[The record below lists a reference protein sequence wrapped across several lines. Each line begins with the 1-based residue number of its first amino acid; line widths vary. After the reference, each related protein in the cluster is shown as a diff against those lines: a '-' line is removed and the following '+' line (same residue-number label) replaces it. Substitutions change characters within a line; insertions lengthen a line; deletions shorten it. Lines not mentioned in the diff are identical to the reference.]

1 MSQRIPGHQHHAIPV
16 EELLQRGLRIV
27 RMRLHLHHLWSD
39 LTVVDDVPDQLLRE
53 IGKAQSLYLACLA
66 GLFHG
71 TVARKI
77 VSDRLMEDEKVH
89 VIRVQSGQGVINGLC
104 PVLILSGPQLCHQE
118 NVLSLHSAFPDTSAH
133 TDAASVI
140 EEAAAYTVYELA
152 FERDGMQIYGNL
164 YLPKS
169 EDEQYPTAIIGHEFG
184 SSYSYMAPYA
194 AILAENGIAS
204 YVFDFCGG
212 SPDSRSD
219 GDPLQMSVF
228 TEREDMEAVLEGIQA
243 YRFVD
248 RENIFLMGESQG
260 GLVAALLAAS
270 RPEDVRGLAL
280 LYPALVIP
288 DNAREWYMDESD
300 IPETAQVFGTPVGEV
315 YFTDIFQMDV
325 YDEIGN
331 FNKNVLIV
339 HGSDDSIVPISYSE
353 RAVEVYPSAEL
364 IVMDGAG
371 HGFYGVDRENAAM
384 DIVGFLQ
391 QNTLQSTDE
400 ATEGGGET
408 P

>member
-1 MSQRIPGHQHHAIPV
+1 M
-16 EELLQRGLRIV
+16 L
-27 RMRLHLHHLWSD
+27 
-39 LTVVDDVPDQLLRE
+39 
-53 IGKAQSLYLACLA
+53 
-66 GLFHG
+66 
-71 TVARKI
+71 
-77 VSDRLMEDEKVH
+77 
-89 VIRVQSGQGVINGLC
+89 
-104 PVLILSGPQLCHQE
+104 
-118 NVLSLHSAFPDTSAH
+118 VLSLSGCSALPVESGRVATSSLSTSHIQESSESQPDAEHEQASSVQGEEL
-133 TDAASVI
+133 DAASVI
-140 EEAAAYTVYELA
+140 EDTAAYTVYELA

-169 EDEQYPTAIIGHEFG
+169 EDEQYPTAIIGHGFG
-184 SSYSYMAPYA
+184 SSYSYMARYA

-219 GDPLQMSVF
+219 GDSLQMSVL

-288 DNAREWYMDESD
+288 DDARERYADESD
-300 IPETAQVFGTPVGEV
+300 IPETSQMFGTPVGRV
-315 YFTDIFQMDV
+315 YFTDILQMDV

-331 FNKNVLIV
+331 FDKNVLIV
-339 HGSDDSIVPISYSE
+339 HGSNDSIVPISYSE

-371 HGFYGVDRENAAM
+371 HGFYGVDRDNAAM
-384 DIVGFLQ
+384 DIVEFLQ

>member
-1 MSQRIPGHQHHAIPV
+1 MLALSLSGCSALPAESDHVETSSLSTSHIQKSSESQPDAEHEQASSVQG
-16 EELLQRGLRIV
+16 EEL
-27 RMRLHLHHLWSD
+27 
-39 LTVVDDVPDQLLRE
+39 
-53 IGKAQSLYLACLA
+53 
-66 GLFHG
+66 
-71 TVARKI
+71 
-77 VSDRLMEDEKVH
+77 
-89 VIRVQSGQGVINGLC
+89 
-104 PVLILSGPQLCHQE
+104 
-118 NVLSLHSAFPDTSAH
+118 
-133 TDAASVI
+133 DAASVI
-140 EEAAAYTVYELA
+140 EDAAAYTVYELT

-169 EDEQYPTAIIGHEFG
+169 DGTQYPTAIIGHGFG

-212 SPDSRSD
+212 SPGSKND
-219 GDPLQMSVF
+219 GTPLQMSVL
-228 TEREDMEAVLEGIQA
+228 TEREDMEAVLEGLQA

-288 DNAREWYMDESD
+288 DNAREWYMDESH
-300 IPETAQVFGTPVGEV
+300 IPETAQVFGTPVGRV

-325 YDEIGN
+325 YDKIGN

-339 HGSDDSIVPISYSE
+339 HGNDDSIVPISYSE

-371 HGFYGVDRENAAM
+371 HGFYGADRGNAVM
-384 DIVGFLQ
+384 DIVEFLQ
-391 QNTLQSTDE
+391 QSTLQLADK